1 MTDLKDFDREFGAT
15 QSGQLDIR
23 KLEHKDKKLA
33 TRRSANTHAVK
44 KAIREES
51 KR

>member
-23 KLEHKDKKLA
+23 KLEHKNQKVA
-33 TRRSANTHAVK
+33 TRRSTNTHAVK
-44 KAIREES
+44 KAIRKET
-51 KR
+51 KL